1 MYTEEI
7 LIEKEQRDKIQEA
20 ISSLHNDIENE
31 KVNNDLQTAIHLGEQ
46 KEQIARLKQQMADDK
61 AYFRAKQAEM
71 DMVDYEDS

>member
-31 KVNNDLQTAIHLGEQ
+31 KVNND
-46 KEQIARLKQQMADDK
+46 
-61 AYFRAKQAEM
+61 F
-71 DMVDYEDS
+71 